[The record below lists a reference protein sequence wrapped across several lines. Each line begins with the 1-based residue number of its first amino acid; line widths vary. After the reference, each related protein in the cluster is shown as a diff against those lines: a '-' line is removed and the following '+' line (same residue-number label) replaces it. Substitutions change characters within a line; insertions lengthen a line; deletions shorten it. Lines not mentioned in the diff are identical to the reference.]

1 MILEIRYALCNVINL
16 KFVWKLANV
25 ANGSLSSS
33 HYSWTTLQTKLNRTT
48 HALVEKSRKKVGA
61 SPKRDF
67 HNLNFEHAVSSSWI
81 LECLLSALSATVV
94 IFWNMDKNVY
104 FLCEIFLDAA
114 LDSFLSLLGIPHYCV
129 GWTKFITLCSRWFVE
144 ASAQLDAQ

>member
-1 MILEIRYALCNVINL
+1 MFENQPTMQMVLYLQVITHEQRY
-16 KFVWKLANV
+16 KLN
-25 ANGSLSSS
+25 S
-33 HYSWTTLQTKLNRTT
+33 NRTT

-67 HNLNFEHAVSSSWI
+67 HNLNFEHTVSSGLIS
-81 LECLLSALSATVV
+81 ECLLSAFSATVV
-94 IFWNMDKNVY
+94 VFGTWTN
-104 FLCEIFLDAA
+104 FLCGIFLDTA
-114 LDSFLSLLGIPHYCV
+114 LHSFLSLLGNPHYCV

>member
-1 MILEIRYALCNVINL
+1 MILEIRYAIITM
-16 KFVWKLANV
+16 KFVWKSSID

-67 HNLNFEHAVSSSWI
+67 HNLNFEHAVSSALI
-81 LECLLSALSATVV
+81 LESLLSAVSAKVV
-94 IFWNMDKNVY
+94 VFGTWTKTFI
-104 FLCEIFLDAA
+104 FLCGIFLDAA

-129 GWTKFITLCSRWFVE
+129 GRTKFITICSRWFVE